1 MYDNITL
8 SKLCNTKLCNPTAP
22 QRLTV
27 CVAPGAS
34 THATAFMPRR
44 GHTLKIT
51 HEPSAANEL
60 TAS

>member
-1 MYDNITL
+1 MQHKI
-8 SKLCNTKLCNPTAP
+8 AP

-44 GHTLKIT
+44 GNTLYMMPNKKAI
-51 HEPSAANEL
+51 AAR
-60 TAS
+60 